1 MIEHDL
7 TIKLVTSANH
17 QKMDRHLPISNHRP
31 LLSGGCF
38 SPDCSASLST
48 FLAASRRYMAIR
60 SEPLPEWGRVDL
72 WRTHWGSEKSP
83 ILWWLSKWIVQDFEV
98 ELLGFLS
105 VSSVPFPLRWRGL
118 GSIQMVVRVASK
130 PQLCCHL
137 QAKILRVTVPS
148 GLKASIR
155 KHPKTAS
162 EVVEATSKTLAVRCC
177 QWGMSNKKSGTFC
190 GARTSPEPLGRRPGT
205 ARNFRRSGNLLG
217 EL

>member
-83 ILWWLSKWIVQDFEV
+83 ILWWLSKWIFRDFEV
-98 ELLGFLS
+98 QLLGFLS
-105 VSSVPFPLRWRGL
+105 VSGVPFPLRWRGL

-130 PQLCCHL
+130 PQLCGHL
-137 QAKILRVTVPS
+137 EAKILRVTVPS

-155 KHPKTAS
+155 KHPKPAS
-162 EVVEATSKTLAVRCC
+162 EVVEATSKTLAVSGVCPIKRVGLCVAPASPRSP
-177 QWGMSNKKSGTFC
+177 WGGD
-190 GARTSPEPLGRRPGT
+190 LVRPGT
-205 ARNFRRSGNLLG
+205 SDGLAISLENCRYW
-217 EL
+217 